1 MEEPIA
7 DIPQSPTEKPPEGP
21 LRKPARKK
29 WFSLR
34 ATVSLTLLSTFL
46 ILVASGAIL
55 FLSPR
60 GQVARW
66 SAWQV
71 WGISREE
78 WTRIHLNSAGMMLL
92 LSVFHLL
99 LNWRLLS
106 SYLQRA
112 VRLSLPGKA
121 ELLIAVGLAGLCFI
135 GSARLWPGFQL
146 LPKWRDQLRSQWE
159 SRLFAPPVAH
169 LEEWSLGKLAA
180 AAGVDPQELVAAG
193 KELGATE
200 LSDQSTLADLASQT
214 GQSPREVFDQ
224 LAAKIPELRD
234 VQIRPGQGRGQGRG
248 ASHQA
253 ERASG
258 EGPRGEGRAGEGA
271 RWGGGRG
278 PGWGRGRWFH
288 ESPSSPEQ

>member
-7 DIPQSPTEKPPEGP
+7 NIPQSPMEKTSEGP
-21 LRKPARKK
+21 VRKPTRKK

-34 ATVSLTLLSTFL
+34 AAVSLSLLVMFVTLAL
-46 ILVASGAIL
+46 SGAIL

-78 WTRIHLNSAGMMLL
+78 WSHIHLNSAGIMVL
-92 LSVFHLL
+92 LSVVHLV